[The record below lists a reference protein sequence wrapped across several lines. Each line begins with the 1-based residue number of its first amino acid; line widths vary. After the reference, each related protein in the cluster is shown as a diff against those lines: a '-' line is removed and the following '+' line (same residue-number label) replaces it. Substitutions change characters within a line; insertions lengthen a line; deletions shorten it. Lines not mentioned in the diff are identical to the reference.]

1 MHNAL
6 HFEITDELYDSLD
19 GKTLAFN
26 FRVIWDLGA
35 FIWKLSGALI
45 VAKAYL
51 GNCKE
56 ILNED
61 VRSEEGETL
70 MFDQLI
76 C

>member
-1 MHNAL
+1 
-6 HFEITDELYDSLD
+6 
-19 GKTLAFN
+19 
-26 FRVIWDLGA
+26 
-35 FIWKLSGALI
+35 
-45 VAKAYL
+45 L